1 MTKECKQQFTLRI
14 TQANKT
20 ELIVILYEM
29 LLAYTQDAKISLQ
42 EGNIEAFRDNIR
54 KADNCLTE
62 LTESLNL
69 SYEIGRRLLSLYI
82 FCKKELLKADVRK
95 KEEFVLHVEAV
106 ITRLRDAYREV
117 AAQDEST
124 PIMENSQ
131 EVYAGLTYGRDSLTE
146 NMAYESTNRGFR
158 A

>member
-29 LLAYTQDAKISLQ
+29 LLTYVQDARTNLQ
-42 EGNIEAFRDNIR
+42 EGDTEGFRENIR
-54 KADNCLTE
+54 KADACLME
-62 LTESLNL
+62 LTESLDL
-69 SYEIGRRLLSLYI
+69 SYEIGRRLLSLYM
-82 FCKKELLKADVRK
+82 FCKKELLKADVRQ

-106 ITRLRDAYREV
+106 ISRLRDAYKEV
-117 AAQDEST
+117 AAQDDST
-124 PIMENSQ
+124 PVMENSQ
-131 EVYAGLTYGRDSLTE
+131 TVYAGLTYGRDCLAE
-146 NMAYESTNRGFR
+146 NMADQGADRGFR

>member
-1 MTKECKQQFTLRI
+1 MKS
-14 TQANKT
+14 
-20 ELIVILYEM
+20 
-29 LLAYTQDAKISLQ
+29 DAACFPCICSAKGAS
-42 EGNIEAFRDNIR
+42 
-54 KADNCLTE
+54 
-62 LTESLNL
+62 ES
-69 SYEIGRRLLSLYI
+69 G
-82 FCKKELLKADVRK
+82 CPQ

-124 PIMENSQ
+124 PVMENSQ
-131 EVYAGLTYGRDSLTE
+131 EIYAGLTYGRDSLTE

>member
-42 EGNIEAFRDNIR
+42 EGNTEAFRDNIR

-62 LTESLNL
+62 LTESLDL
-69 SYEIGRRLLSLYI
+69 SYEIGRRLLSLYM

-95 KEEFVLHVEAV
+95 KK
-106 ITRLRDAYREV
+106 
-117 AAQDEST
+117 
-124 PIMENSQ
+124 
-131 EVYAGLTYGRDSLTE
+131 SLFF
-146 NMAYESTNRGFR
+146 M
-158 A
+158 

>member
-1 MTKECKQQFTLRI
+1 M
-14 TQANKT
+14 
-20 ELIVILYEM
+20 
-29 LLAYTQDAKISLQ
+29 
-42 EGNIEAFRDNIR
+42 
-54 KADNCLTE
+54 
-62 LTESLNL
+62 
-69 SYEIGRRLLSLYI
+69 

-124 PIMENSQ
+124 PVMENSQ
-131 EVYAGLTYGRDSLTE
+131 EVYAGLTYGRGSLTE

>member
-42 EGNIEAFRDNIR
+42 EGNTEAFRDNIR

-62 LTESLNL
+62 LTESLDL
-69 SYEIGRRLLSLYI
+69 SYEIGRRLLYM

-106 ITRLRDAYREV
+106 IIRLRDAYREV

-124 PIMENSQ
+124 PVMENSQ
-131 EVYAGLTYGRDSLTE
+131 EIYAGLTYGRDSLTE

>member
-42 EGNIEAFRDNIR
+42 EGNTEAFRDNIR

-62 LTESLNL
+62 LTDTRVRFVNTQDAPA
-69 SYEIGRRLLSLYI
+69 YFGKVYRVFADAARRGGVTL
-82 FCKKELLKADVRK
+82 V
-95 KEEFVLHVEAV
+95 
-106 ITRLRDAYREV
+106 
-117 AAQDEST
+117 
-124 PIMENSQ
+124 
-131 EVYAGLTYGRDSLTE
+131 TE
-146 NMAYESTNRGFR
+146 
-158 A
+158 

>member
-29 LLAYTQDAKISLQ
+29 LLTYTQDAKISLQ
-42 EGNIEAFRDNIR
+42 EGNTEAFRDNIR

-62 LTESLNL
+62 LTESLDL
-69 SYEIGRRLLSLYI
+69 SYEIGRRLLSLYM

-95 KEEFVLHVEAV
+95 KKSLFFMWKPSLSGSGMPTGKWQRRTKVLLLWKIPRKYMPVLP
-106 ITRLRDAYREV
+106 T
-117 AAQDEST
+117 AAT
-124 PIMENSQ
+124 
-131 EVYAGLTYGRDSLTE
+131 L
-146 NMAYESTNRGFR
+146 
-158 A
+158 

>member
-42 EGNIEAFRDNIR
+42 EGNTEAFRDNIR

-62 LTESLNL
+62 LTESLDL
-69 SYEIGRRLLSLYI
+69 SYEIGRRLLSLYMR
-82 FCKKELLKADVRK
+82 LQPWLK
-95 KEEFVLHVEAV
+95 
-106 ITRLRDAYREV
+106 
-117 AAQDEST
+117 S
-124 PIMENSQ
+124 
-131 EVYAGLTYGRDSLTE
+131 G
-146 NMAYESTNRGFR
+146 
-158 A
+158 

>member
-42 EGNIEAFRDNIR
+42 EGNTEAFRDNIR

-62 LTESLNL
+62 LTESLDL
-69 SYEIGRRLLSLYI
+69 SYEIGRRLLSLYM

-95 KEEFVLHVEAV
+95 KKSLFFMWKPSLPGSGMPTGKWQRRTKVLLLWK
-106 ITRLRDAYREV
+106 ILRKYMPV
-117 AAQDEST
+117 LPTAAT
-124 PIMENSQ
+124 
-131 EVYAGLTYGRDSLTE
+131 L
-146 NMAYESTNRGFR
+146 
-158 A
+158 